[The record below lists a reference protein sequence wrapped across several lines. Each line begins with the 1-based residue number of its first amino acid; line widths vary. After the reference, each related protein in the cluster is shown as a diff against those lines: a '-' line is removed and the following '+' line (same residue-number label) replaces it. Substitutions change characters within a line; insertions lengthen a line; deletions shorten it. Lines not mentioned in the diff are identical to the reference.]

1 MKRNDDLYKATT
13 INPRFT
19 TPPPKIDRN
28 IYNRPIG
35 GGLSNGGSKGQ
46 ANAMAKQNSDAIAN
60 GAVLNNDPVVPAT
73 GGGGNRMPARP
84 LRRPLRR
91 RRPQVEYYY
100 DDDYEDDYDDRGRRR
115 QQRPRNRRPEYDD
128 DEFDS
133 RRSYSGDKD
142 R

>member
-13 INPRFT
+13 INPKYT

-46 ANAMAKQNSDAIAN
+46 ANAMAKQNSDAIAM
-60 GAVLNNDPVVPAT
+60 GGIVLNNDPVVPAT
-73 GGGGNRMPARP
+73 GGGNRMPARP